1 MKHICT
7 KFVAMLLVIA
17 MIAGVLPFAF
27 AANVGPFT
35 DVKDTDWFASNV
47 QYVYDNGL
55 MNGTTT
61 TTFEPESNLTRAQTA
76 MVLWRIAG
84 QPAPTAKAPFT
95 DLVDAWYRD
104 AIAWAAEQKVVNGR
118 GDGTFDPAGFITR
131 EELVTMIWRYA
142 GEAASEQ
149 DLSNWPDADKIYDY
163 AAGAMKWAVETG
175 VINGKDGKLAPK
187 DNATRAQFAAIIER
201 YMKLNDT
208 KADDIVILYTNDVHA
223 NITGGSSKAP
233 TLTYEQVAWYRN
245 NLQTPY
251 SLLVDAGDAIQGEA
265 ISTLTHGEAIVEVM
279 NAAGY
284 DYATFGNHEFDYGMD
299 QLLDTIVPAAKYQY
313 LTCNFARLDGTAIA
327 GVKPY
332 AIETFGSKKVAVI
345 GISTP
350 ESFVKST
357 PTYFQDKD
365 GNYIYTFAEGNNGQ
379 DLYDSVQKTIDAA
392 KKDGADYVVAV
403 AHLGIDESSEPWR
416 STDVI
421 ANTTGLDAVL
431 DGHSHSTIPQEIVKS
446 KDGKD
451 VILSSTGT
459 KLNNLGKLTISADGK
474 LHSELISDREIEKD
488 AKTKEVVDKIV
499 AEFQALLNKVVA
511 HTDVDLT
518 TQNPEGT
525 ARAIRN
531 RETNLGDLCA
541 DAYRVTLGADIAIVN
556 GGGIRADIPAGDITY
571 NQIIKVHPYGNMA
584 CVVEA
589 TGQEILDAL
598 EMASRNTMAE
608 YVSESVDENGNK
620 VYNAVGEMGGFLQV
634 SGMKYTINTAV
645 ESTVKTDDKDFF
657 VSVEGARRVQDVQ
670 VLNQTT
676 NTYEPI
682 DPAKTYTL
690 ASHNYMLKS
699 GGDGINMFQ
708 DNKLL
713 QDEVKIDN
721 QVLIDYIVDSL
732 GGNVG
737 EQYKNLAGEG
747 RITVVNE
754 TKPALK
760 DNEYALSTELPD
772 GAKVVFVNRS
782 VSKAMSAA
790 NSEGSAYNRAGV
802 DVTPVDGI
810 LTTDNDEIVWTVE
823 KTEGGFFL
831 KRTDGKKLSIGNK
844 PDGGTYNSMG
854 FDQEDNPVWKIAP
867 AATDGCIYLQ
877 SATATGSSGDPKSV
891 EWYAQYSN
899 FSMYYVSSSNEALFA
914 MDMYVN
920 TGAGEPAPVAT
931 VTAKVPSTLREGA
944 EIPAYITT
952 PKGYK
957 ADGSFPFVVMIHGHG
972 GNHNES
978 DGFDKIS
985 NGLAEQG
992 FVVATLDLPG
1002 CGKSKES
1009 FQLNTMTNMK
1019 ADVLDVIDY
1028 VCKNYAVDKT
1038 RIGAFGYSMGGRIT
1052 LELLAEGKYSFSTI
1066 ELVAPAEDLTDLKN
1080 LFGGAE
1086 KWDTMKTE
1094 ANEKGYAEFTTK
1106 YGQHQQL
1113 SKEWFADL
1121 EKYSDGLVEKAAENY
1136 TGDSLVIWATNDE
1149 AVSPSVSSAV
1159 ATTLGSAT
1167 LNTYADGHSYSFYGT
1182 TEYTIST
1189 VNNGSVNY
1197 FVNELKTNETRIHG
1211 YVQSIAKYGNL
1222 ELTIPG
1228 SELDK
1233 AGFEYGDLLK
1243 ITVDGKEFTVPYG
1256 TNYSDVDQGSTI
1268 LRNSDGHLTLAINMG
1283 DFAGKNGIAT
1293 KKTNEDKTYEWYYA
1307 AETNVPAVVTIE
1319 MGEKGGYYDEWL
1331 IHQLKRT
1338 NNRED
1343 YKHLSDAEFANFR
1356 NVATTGMGENA
1367 LYRSSSPIN
1376 DEIGRNTYADKA
1388 AEAAGVRTFMNL
1400 ANDEATAKGY
1410 EGFDSTYYSKQNVV
1424 YLNLGVD
1431 FTAADFKTGLATG
1444 LRYFTTHEGPYLV
1457 HCTEG
1462 KDRAG
1467 FVSALLE
1474 CYMGATYD
1482 EVVADYMVTYYNYYG
1497 VTKEAEPAKYDAI
1510 LRSNIVKTL
1519 QTAFGVEDL
1528 KTADLKQE
1536 ATDFFKELG
1545 LTESELTTLTANL
1558 SKKYTGGSTEPE
1570 IKLVK
1575 TELADIKA
1583 TDRVIITMTTSA
1595 DATFALLNNGGKST
1609 YGPAAAF
1616 DGTTYNDTMLW
1627 NIKAVDGGYTIYVAG
1642 STTDYLYGLAD
1653 NNGLRVGT
1661 NDSGSVFSLKTP
1673 LDGQGQ
1679 YLSFTDS
1686 SDTARYVGVYNNGQ
1700 NFRCY
1705 AVKNG
1710 RLANITGQTL
1720 AFYVVT
1726 EG

>member
-1 MKHICT
+1 
-7 KFVAMLLVIA
+7 
-17 MIAGVLPFAF
+17 
-27 AANVGPFT
+27 
-35 DVKDTDWFASNV
+35 
-47 QYVYDNGL
+47 
-55 MNGTTT
+55 
-61 TTFEPESNLTRAQTA
+61 
-76 MVLWRIAG
+76 
-84 QPAPTAKAPFT
+84 
-95 DLVDAWYRD
+95 
-104 AIAWAAEQKVVNGR
+104 
-118 GDGTFDPAGFITR
+118 
-131 EELVTMIWRYA
+131 
-142 GEAASEQ
+142 
-149 DLSNWPDADKIYDY
+149 
-163 AAGAMKWAVETG
+163 
-175 VINGKDGKLAPK
+175 
-187 DNATRAQFAAIIER
+187 
-201 YMKLNDT
+201 
-208 KADDIVILYTNDVHA
+208 
-223 NITGGSSKAP
+223 
-233 TLTYEQVAWYRN
+233 
-245 NLQTPY
+245 
-251 SLLVDAGDAIQGEA
+251 
-265 ISTLTHGEAIVEVM
+265 
-279 NAAGY
+279 
-284 DYATFGNHEFDYGMD
+284 
-299 QLLDTIVPAAKYQY
+299 
-313 LTCNFARLDGTAIA
+313 
-327 GVKPY
+327 
-332 AIETFGSKKVAVI
+332 
-345 GISTP
+345 
-350 ESFVKST
+350 
-357 PTYFQDKD
+357 
-365 GNYIYTFAEGNNGQ
+365 
-379 DLYDSVQKTIDAA
+379 
-392 KKDGADYVVAV
+392 
-403 AHLGIDESSEPWR
+403 
-416 STDVI
+416 
-421 ANTTGLDAVL
+421 
-431 DGHSHSTIPQEIVKS
+431 
-446 KDGKD
+446 
-451 VILSSTGT
+451 
-459 KLNNLGKLTISADGK
+459 
-474 LHSELISDREIEKD
+474 
-488 AKTKEVVDKIV
+488 
-499 AEFQALLNKVVA
+499 
-511 HTDVDLT
+511 
-518 TQNPEGT
+518 
-525 ARAIRN
+525 
-531 RETNLGDLCA
+531 
-541 DAYRVTLGADIAIVN
+541 
-556 GGGIRADIPAGDITY
+556 
-571 NQIIKVHPYGNMA
+571 
-584 CVVEA
+584 
-589 TGQEILDAL
+589 
-598 EMASRNTMAE
+598 
-608 YVSESVDENGNK
+608 
-620 VYNAVGEMGGFLQV
+620 
-634 SGMKYTINTAV
+634 
-645 ESTVKTDDKDFF
+645 
-657 VSVEGARRVQDVQ
+657 
-670 VLNQTT
+670 
-676 NTYEPI
+676 
-682 DPAKTYTL
+682 
-690 ASHNYMLKS
+690 
-699 GGDGINMFQ
+699 
-708 DNKLL
+708 
-713 QDEVKIDN
+713 
-721 QVLIDYIVDSL
+721 
-732 GGNVG
+732 
-737 EQYKNLAGEG
+737 
-747 RITVVNE
+747 
-754 TKPALK
+754 
-760 DNEYALSTELPD
+760 
-772 GAKVVFVNRS
+772 
-782 VSKAMSAA
+782 
-790 NSEGSAYNRAGV
+790 
-802 DVTPVDGI
+802 
-810 LTTDNDEIVWTVE
+810 
-823 KTEGGFFL
+823 
-831 KRTDGKKLSIGNK
+831 
-844 PDGGTYNSMG
+844 
-854 FDQEDNPVWKIAP
+854 
-867 AATDGCIYLQ
+867 
-877 SATATGSSGDPKSV
+877 
-891 EWYAQYSN
+891 
-899 FSMYYVSSSNEALFA
+899 
-914 MDMYVN
+914 
-920 TGAGEPAPVAT
+920 
-931 VTAKVPSTLREGA
+931 
-944 EIPAYITT
+944 
-952 PKGYK
+952 
-957 ADGSFPFVVMIHGHG
+957 MIHGHG

-1086 KWDTMKTE
+1086 NWDTMKAE
-1094 ANEKGYAEFTTK
+1094 ANEKGYVEFTTK

-1268 LRNSDGHLTLAINMG
+1268 LRNSEGHLTLAINMG

-1307 AETNVPAVVTIE
+1307 AETNIPAVVTIE

-1388 AEAAGVRTFMNL
+1388 AEAAGVKTFMNL

-1545 LTESELTTLTANL
+1545 LTDAELTTLTANL
-1558 SKKYTGGSTEPE
+1558 SKEYTGGSTGTSSYT
-1570 IKLVK
+1570 V
-1575 TELADIKA
+1575 A
-1583 TDRVIITMTTSA
+1583 TSIAAGDKIII
-1595 DATFALLNNGGKST
+1595 
-1609 YGPAAAF
+1609 AAA
-1616 DGTTYNDTMLW
+1616 YNDK
-1627 NIKAVDGGYTIYVAG
+1627 NYAVTNDTATVKNALCAKEITVKDNTVATSDTDIVWTVKAG
-1642 STTDYLYGLAD
+1642 STEGTFVLESSDGKQMTYG
-1653 NNGLRVGT
+1653 GSGT
-1661 NDSGSVFSLKTP
+1661 SISLTDSGSDVTLTCGNGTASVAFSESRQLFMRDNNPAQFRVYSTNN
-1673 LDGQGQ
+1673 L
-1679 YLSFTDS
+1679 TS
-1686 SDTARYVGVYNNGQ
+1686 SGYCSV
-1700 NFRCY
+1700 
-1705 AVKNG
+1705 
-1710 RLANITGQTL
+1710 IT
-1720 AFYVVT
+1720 FYKL
-1726 EG
+1726 G

>member
-1 MKHICT
+1 
-7 KFVAMLLVIA
+7 
-17 MIAGVLPFAF
+17 
-27 AANVGPFT
+27 
-35 DVKDTDWFASNV
+35 
-47 QYVYDNGL
+47 
-55 MNGTTT
+55 
-61 TTFEPESNLTRAQTA
+61 
-76 MVLWRIAG
+76 
-84 QPAPTAKAPFT
+84 
-95 DLVDAWYRD
+95 
-104 AIAWAAEQKVVNGR
+104 
-118 GDGTFDPAGFITR
+118 
-131 EELVTMIWRYA
+131 
-142 GEAASEQ
+142 
-149 DLSNWPDADKIYDY
+149 
-163 AAGAMKWAVETG
+163 
-175 VINGKDGKLAPK
+175 
-187 DNATRAQFAAIIER
+187 
-201 YMKLNDT
+201 
-208 KADDIVILYTNDVHA
+208 
-223 NITGGSSKAP
+223 
-233 TLTYEQVAWYRN
+233 
-245 NLQTPY
+245 
-251 SLLVDAGDAIQGEA
+251 
-265 ISTLTHGEAIVEVM
+265 M

-474 LHSELISDREIEKD
+474 LHSELISDLEIEKD

-499 AEFQALLNKVVA
+499 AEFQTLLNKVVA

-645 ESTVKTDDKDFF
+645 ESTVKTDDKGSF

-760 DNEYALSTELPD
+760 DNEYALSTELVD

-854 FDQEDNPVWKIAP
+854 FDQEDNPVWKIVP
-867 AATDGCIYLQ
+867 AATNGCIYLQ

-920 TGAGEPAPVAT
+920 TGAGKPAPAAT
-931 VTAKVPSTLREGA
+931 TEKLVPSTLREGA

-972 GNHNES
+972 GNHNEF

-1080 LFGGAE
+1080 LFDGAE
-1086 KWDTMKTE
+1086 NWDTMKAE

-1136 TGDSLVIWATNDE
+1136 TGDSLVIWATNDD

-1307 AETNVPAVVTIE
+1307 AETNIPAVVTIE

-1474 CYMGATYD
+1474 CYMGAAYD

-1545 LTESELTTLTANL
+1545 LTDAELTTLTANL
-1558 SKKYTGGSTEPE
+1558 SKKYTGGSTGTSSYT
-1570 IKLVK
+1570 V
-1575 TELADIKA
+1575 A
-1583 TDRVIITMTTSA
+1583 TSIAAGDKIII
-1595 DATFALLNNGGKST
+1595 
-1609 YGPAAAF
+1609 AAA
-1616 DGTTYNDTMLW
+1616 YNDK
-1627 NIKAVDGGYTIYVAG
+1627 NYAVTNDTATVKNALCAKEITVKDNTVATSDTDIVWTVKAG
-1642 STTDYLYGLAD
+1642 STEGTFVLESSDGKQMTYG
-1653 NNGLRVGT
+1653 GSGT
-1661 NDSGSVFSLKTP
+1661 SISLTDSGSDVTLTCGNGTASVAFSESRQLFMRDNNPAQFRVYSTNN
-1673 LDGQGQ
+1673 L
-1679 YLSFTDS
+1679 TS
-1686 SDTARYVGVYNNGQ
+1686 SGYCSV
-1700 NFRCY
+1700 
-1705 AVKNG
+1705 
-1710 RLANITGQTL
+1710 IT
-1720 AFYVVT
+1720 FYKL
-1726 EG
+1726 G